1 MSTID
6 VTEAR
11 ATAASGAPIGHR
23 NARAPATE
31 KGRLRDLLAQ
41 LGVDRHAVHAAD
53 PQLCLTL
60 WHVRQGGTLLLEGEL
75 SRTLYVVRSG
85 TLKSARTLEDGYQK
99 ILSLALPG
107 ELLGYEALHGGR
119 QPSTLIALEETTV
132 YGLPLRDLGD
142 LRLQCPLVDEALH
155 IALSRQLTRA
165 ADTAAMNSAVSSDV
179 RLARFLIWMSTRMAD
194 LGQSSRRILLRMG
207 RRDIASLLCITHE
220 TVSRAFTSL
229 ADAGYLTID
238 RKEVEILDIEEL
250 RIFARCSRGLPRA
263 AEGARHAAEANVG
276 KVPTAWDASLE
287 TALTG
292 QPREKKI
299 PARWRRQ
306 SNPPPIRS

>member
-1 MSTID
+1 MQITD
-6 VTEAR
+6 VTQAP
-11 ATAASGAPIGHR
+11 ATAAPTAPVCHR
-23 NARAPATE
+23 NARVPGAD

-41 LGVDRHAVHAAD
+41 LGVDLHAIDATN
-53 PQLCLTL
+53 PQLSLTL

-85 TLKSARTLEDGYQK
+85 SLKSAKTLEDGYQK

-107 ELLGYEALHGGR
+107 ELLGSEALHGGP

-142 LRLQCPLVDEALH
+142 LRLHCPLVDGALQM
-155 IALSRQLTRA
+155 ALSRQLARA
-165 ADTAAMNSAVSSDV
+165 ADTAAMSSAVSSDV

-194 LGQSSRRILLRMG
+194 MGQSSRRILLRMG

-229 ADAGYLTID
+229 ADSGYLTID
-238 RKEVEILDIEEL
+238 RKEVEILDIEGL
-250 RIFARCSRGLPRA
+250 RAFARCSRGLPRA
-263 AEGARHAAEANVG
+263 SESVRHATESAGE
-276 KVPTAWDASLE
+276 VPTAWDASLA
-287 TALTG
+287 TALTAH
-292 QPREKKI
+292 PREKKV
-299 PARWRRQ
+299 PALWRRQ
-306 SNPPPIRS
+306 AKPPKIRS